1 MLSGQVP
8 HRMRRVAPIILLG
21 LELLCNLKPLLDL
34 LYLLPALLVVHFE
47 PSRVAVLL
55 GLSLGNF

>member
-8 HRMRRVAPIILLG
+8 NGMRRIAPSILLG
-21 LELLCNLKPLLDL
+21 LELLRNLKPLLDL
-34 LYLLPALLVVHFE
+34 LNLLLSFFLVHSL

-55 GLSLGNF
+55 GLG